1 MFVRGPLY
9 QCKGQAETSENG
21 KRTANA
27 ALNHLKNPVCLEIIV
42 IIASIEFT
50 TKEICDAAHP
60 DRFRLSYVVCRLLSE
75 GDANESMARCPSS
88 VFLHCDSSVHDW
100 RLGTGSRKHI
110 SGIALADDRS
120 VSWRTDSRCC
130 WRSRPAQRLLCR
142 PGKWRCLEV
151 R

>member
-100 RLGTGSRKHI
+100 RLGASARNHLPGL
-110 SGIALADDRS
+110 ALADDWP
-120 VSWRTDSRCC
+120 VSGRANSR
-130 WRSRPAQRLLCR
+130 RSRRSQPAERLLCW

-151 R
+151 G